1 MANGM
6 VCDAGRGQCRGVHN
20 REGQGARRKAF
31 ERWHWRS
38 NVVWAMED
46 VLGRICRIC
55 VNCARATGS
64 FLTIQS
70 WFLFGNQV

>member
-38 NVVWAMED
+38 NVVLED
-46 VLGRICRIC
+46 VLGRICRILY
-55 VNCARATGS
+55 V
-64 FLTIQS
+64 
-70 WFLFGNQV
+70 